1 MIVTETIAMTDLTKT
16 QIGRLTLALDQR
28 YRLLKEEVQMELE
41 RSGESNYINLA
52 GGVHDTADESM
63 ADLLSDLSAESVHR
77 QINEMRDIEDA
88 QRRIRESEYGACEE
102 CGAEIGFQR
111 LLAYPTANRCIACQS
126 HREKAFASGG
136 RPSL

>member
-1 MIVTETIAMTDLTKT
+1 
-16 QIGRLTLALDQR
+16 
-28 YRLLKEEVQMELE
+28 MELE

-77 QINEMRDIEDA
+77 QVNEMREIEVA
-88 QRRIRESEYGACEE
+88 LRRIREKEYGECVE

-111 LLAYPTANRCIACQS
+111 LLAYPTATRCIACQT
-126 HREKAFASGG
+126 HKEKMFGGAG

>member
-1 MIVTETIAMTDLTKT
+1 MTELTKT
-16 QIGRLTLALDQR
+16 EIKRLTVALDQR
-28 YRLLKEEVQMELE
+28 YRLLKEEVLMELE

-77 QINEMRDIEDA
+77 QVNEMREIEVA
-88 QRRIRESEYGACEE
+88 LRRIREKEYGECVE

-111 LLAYPTANRCIACQS
+111 LLAYPTATRCIACQT
-126 HREKAFASGG
+126 HKEKMFGGNG